1 MSMNL
6 NGRVKKTGEDVVLR
20 QTPTW
25 VSYMCIE
32 SWEKTKKKGYYKQ
45 RHWKDTRKLY
55 LDWCASFT
63 QGVKAQEEH
72 EEEQEWYNEHKKYIM
87 SLGKIEWW
95 VM

>member
-6 NGRVKKTGEDVVLR
+6 NGRVVKTGEEVMLR

-25 VSYMCIE
+25 LSYMCVDH
-32 SWEKTKKKGYYKQ
+32 WKKDKNGFSKQ

-55 LDWCASFT
+55 LDWCSSFT
-63 QGVKAQEEH
+63 QGVFKVGEAEIEK
-72 EEEQEWYNEHKKYIM
+72 EWFEDHRDYIM